1 MRGLGYMLMSRKNH
15 KMVGGKL
22 LRTDKQ
28 FRHLKQSQKEK
39 INEWLYQ
46 EYRNLCLEQ
55 NRQPSSKRNGEI
67 LAVVMEKIGEADI
80 WIPEYEVLKYFK
92 GKKNH
97 YRNRMEKELLKK
109 GMNEDMTEKQLS
121 VETIQGAVAGDQDAV
136 QKVIEHY
143 SDYIDD
149 LCTIEETQEDES
161 TKKSIDEDMWQAVI
175 LKLIESLPKFD

>member
-1 MRGLGYMLMSRKNH
+1 MLMSRKNH
-15 KMVGGKL
+15 KMEAGKL

-46 EYRNLCLEQ
+46 EYRTLWLEQ
-55 NRQPSSKRNGEI
+55 NRQPSSMRNGEI
-67 LAVVMEKIGEADI
+67 LVAV
-80 WIPEYEVLKYFK
+80 
-92 GKKNH
+92 
-97 YRNRMEKELLKK
+97 MEKELLKK
-109 GMNEDMTEKQLS
+109 GKDMDMAENQLS

-149 LCTIEETQEDES
+149 FGSFLWKI
-161 TKKSIDEDMWQAVI
+161 ILFNVI
-175 LKLIESLPKFD
+175 LIKVGDYTTMLAAIKVI